1 MTEPFE
7 KPHPSHQKRTRP
19 RVVFSCGH
27 CRSGK
32 LKCDRKSPC
41 TQCERRGRSAEECV
55 YEPLPAKM
63 RKSRSI
69 AARLDQIQGTVREMI
84 RDSST
89 DKSQQAQTEGRVVI
103 GGHGKSNYVGATHFM
118 TVLDDLEDLK
128 NFFDNSDS
136 EDEDILSSNSSADE
150 RSLDNFLLSQGTFK
164 GKHDLLSILPPFQ
177 VLNSLIMHYFASRS
191 PSTGKSQMPI
201 KLLDV
206 VKVTDDVTVVI
217 HRPSFNNQYRTFC
230 RNQAGASYEFLALI
244 FMILAEATL
253 FSNSFS
259 FDDILAERQTRP
271 TARVKAY
278 RSAGVAALTAANYTS
293 PSLETMAPMLLHL
306 EAEFV
311 LSRSTPI
318 RCYLLSSTCIRLML
332 RLGLH
337 RDPCHMPNISPFS
350 GEMRRR
356 MWHFGLQIE
365 MLVSFQM
372 GLPNMA
378 NGVESDTKLPR
389 NIDDQD
395 LKENLEELP
404 PSRPDSETAPLTY
417 FIWKTTIG
425 QIFRS
430 VARKT
435 NSPEPMSDTEVMRI
449 DRKLEDVW
457 QQVPSFLKVRPL
469 EESITDDPLLVMER
483 FSLASVHHKSQCV
496 LHRNYL
502 LKKGSGNA
510 YSYSRSVC
518 LRAALGLLEC
528 QKMHFEATRPGAML
542 VQFAWFL
549 RPILMG
555 DFLLASMIVYISL
568 QLPSSTDTS
577 KGKSLDKPELYR
589 IFEESVSIWRSMAR
603 DEPSYRKAVNTVSKM
618 LGKVERYREPIQTG
632 DTHALGAMGESNN
645 TWIAGGVGVLFPSSH
660 QADANSVGVAL
671 DPTLNIGHMSI
682 QPTNE
687 LDFDPWLS
695 SSDESFS
702 WQHLDDFM
710 RLDGDS
716 QTWGMDDLSPDSHP
730 S

>member
-1 MTEPFE
+1 MMTEPVD
-7 KPHPSHQKRTRP
+7 KPHPLHQRRTRP

-84 RDSST
+84 QDSST
-89 DKSQQAQTEGRVVI
+89 DRAQQSQTEGRVVI
-103 GGHGKSNYVGATHFM
+103 GGQGKSNYVGATHFM

-136 EDEDILSSNSSADE
+136 EDDDILSSTSSAEE
-150 RSLDNFLLSQGTFK
+150 RNLDSFLLSQGAFK

-177 VLNSLIMHYFASRS
+177 VLNSLVMHYFASRS
-191 PSTGKSQMPI
+191 PS
-201 KLLDV
+201 
-206 VKVTDDVTVVI
+206 TVVI
-217 HRPSFNNQYRTFC
+217 HRPSFNNQYQSFC

-253 FSNSFS
+253 FSSSFS
-259 FDDILAERQTRP
+259 FEDILAERQTRP

-278 RSAGVAALTAANYTS
+278 RSAGIAALTAANYTS

-389 NIDDQD
+389 NINDRD
-395 LKENLEELP
+395 LKEDLDELP

-430 VARKT
+430 VAKKT
-435 NSPEPMSDTEVMRI
+435 NSPEPMSDTEVMRL

-457 QQVPSFLKVRPL
+457 EQVPSFLKVRPL

-483 FSLASVHHKSQCV
+483 FSLASVYHKSQCV

-518 LRAALGLLEC
+518 LRAALRLLEC

-555 DFLLASMIVYISL
+555 DFLLAAMIVYISL
-568 QLPSSTDTS
+568 QLPASTETL
-577 KGKSLDKPELYR
+577 KGKSLDKPGLYR
-589 IFEESVSIWRSMAR
+589 VLEESLSIWRSMAQ
-603 DEPSYRKAVNTVSKM
+603 DEPSYRKAANTVSKM
-618 LGKVERYREPIQTG
+618 LGKVERYRGPVGTSDPHPYGTTG
-632 DTHALGAMGESNN
+632 EINNAWTVEGAGTH
-645 TWIAGGVGVLFPSSH
+645 FPSSH
-660 QADANSVGVAL
+660 QADANSMGIML
-671 DPTLNIGHMSI
+671 DPVLNIRQMSI

-687 LDFDPWLS
+687 LDFGPWLS

-702 WQHLDDFM
+702 WPNLDDFM

-716 QTWGMDDLSPDSHP
+716 QTWGMNELMPDSLP
-730 S
+730 P